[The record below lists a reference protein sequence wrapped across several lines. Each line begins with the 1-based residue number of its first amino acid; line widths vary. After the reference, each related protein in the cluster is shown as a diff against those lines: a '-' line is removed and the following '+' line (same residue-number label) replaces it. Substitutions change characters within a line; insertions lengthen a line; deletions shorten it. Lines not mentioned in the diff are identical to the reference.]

1 MIFSYLYYT
10 IIFQG
15 IKIKDRVL
23 VKVDIGQ
30 KDENVL
36 HDTAFVEIFKIIR
49 PMLCMNI
56 NTEIKSDSH
65 NGRKV
70 SHYFITIH

>member
-1 MIFSYLYYT
+1 MIFSYLFYT

-23 VKVDIGQ
+23 VKVDIEN

-36 HDTAFVEIFKIIR
+36 NDTAFVEIFKIIR

-56 NTEIKSDSH
+56 DTEIKSDTH

-70 SHYFITIH
+70 SHYFISVG